1 MLLQNRVDLI
11 NMIQTS
17 VKALVWYKCVTVL
30 HSQLRCVILT
40 LTCLLKMLIFK
51 LMIKC

>member
-30 HSQLRCVILT
+30 HSQLRCVIGAHTDL
-40 LTCLLKMLIFK
+40 F
-51 LMIKC
+51 IKNADF